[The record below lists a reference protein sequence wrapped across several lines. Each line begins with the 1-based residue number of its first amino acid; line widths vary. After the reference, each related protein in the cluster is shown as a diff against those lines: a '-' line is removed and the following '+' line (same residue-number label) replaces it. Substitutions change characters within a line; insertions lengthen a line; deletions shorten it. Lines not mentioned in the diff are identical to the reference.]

1 MNQIGGTLMCHA
13 SAPVQYVYV
22 LSSFTVNV
30 KRKQKT
36 ETNIVDKKSDLLDQ
50 YAFISTTELVPKSVA
65 R

>member
-1 MNQIGGTLMCHA
+1 MCHA

-22 LSSFTVNV
+22 LSSFIVNV

-36 ETNIVDKKSDLLDQ
+36 ETNIVDKKADLLDQ
-50 YAFISTTELVPKSVA
+50 YAFISTIELVPKSVA